1 MLIACLIA
9 FSLLGACSGW
19 QAGRESPEYIP
30 QPFDASSFP
39 KAPNTPGSKTSGEM
53 DAWVEE
59 TLAAMP
65 LRQKIGQLI
74 ITGVPDDFAKARTCE
89 QIQML
94 RPAGI
99 TFQYG
104 NIQDPAQLR
113 SFILDL
119 SDCAQQ
125 ASSIPLLFTLSH
137 EGENTRFAGGVTSFP
152 SALAQGATGDP
163 ETAYQAALASGS
175 ELSYSGINMVLGPV
189 ADVLTNLD
197 NQVIFD
203 RTFGGD
209 ARMVSEFTRQAVL
222 GYEEAGLIPV
232 LKHFPGHGGVSE
244 DSHETLPVD
253 PASRDHMAAQYLPPF
268 ESGMEAGVPVIML
281 SHIAY
286 PAISGSPIPATLSPQ
301 LIQFLRSEL
310 GYRGVVLSD
319 SMRMKAVNT
328 ETRGVE
334 EASLQA
340 VQAGVDL
347 LLLNEPSQARRVR
360 NYLVQA
366 VETGRLSLERV
377 NEAVRRVLT
386 LKVVWGVTDP
396 DERQVFEP
404 DWQAHANLQQQL
416 SEHIPALVKDELG
429 YVPLPV
435 SAKRILIVAPRKD
448 WDFYANLEQ
457 ALEEQGRT
465 VELVLHSPP
474 WDGQAM
480 EPELID
486 SLPGR
491 MEQFDLALVFTWQA
505 YLLEHHY
512 DRSWQIE
519 LVQALYATGRP
530 MVIIAFA
537 SPTDLLGFPEIPA
550 FIAML
555 GTLPGQ
561 QQAVIQ
567 ALSGERQLEGHVPL
581 SGLAP

>member
-1 MLIACLIA
+1 MLIACLIV

-19 QAGRESPEYIP
+19 RAGRESPAYTP

-39 KAPNTPGSKTSGEM
+39 KAPNTPESKTSGEM
-53 DAWVEE
+53 DAWVQE

-65 LRQKIGQLI
+65 LREKIGQLI
-74 ITGVPDDFAKARTCE
+74 ITGVPDDFAKDRTCE
-89 QIQML
+89 QIQKL

-113 SFILDL
+113 SFILEL

-163 ETAYQAALASGS
+163 KTAYQTALASGL

-197 NQVIFD
+197 NQVIYD
-203 RTFGGD
+203 RTFGGE
-209 ARMVSEFTRQAVL
+209 AGMVSEYTQQAVF

-232 LKHFPGHGGVSE
+232 LKHFPGHGGVAE

-253 PASRDHMAAQYLPPF
+253 TASREQLAEQYLPPF
-268 ESGMEAGVPVIML
+268 ASGISAGAPVIML

-286 PAISGSPIPATLSPQ
+286 PAISGSPTPATLSPQ
-301 LIQFLRSEL
+301 LIQFLRGEL

-340 VQAGVDL
+340 LQAGVDL
-347 LLLNEPSQARRVR
+347 LLLNEPSQARMAR
-360 NYLVQA
+360 NSLVLA
-366 VETGRLSLERV
+366 VENGRLSLERV
-377 NEAVRRVLT
+377 DEAVRRVLT
-386 LKVVWGVTDP
+386 LKIVWGVTVP
-396 DERQVFEP
+396 DANQVSEP

-416 SEHIPALVKDELG
+416 SERIPALVKDELG
-429 YVPLPV
+429 YVPLPA
-435 SAKRILIVAPRKD
+435 SAERILIVAPRKD

-457 ALEEQGRT
+457 ALENQGRA
-465 VELVLHSPP
+465 VELVIHSPP
-474 WDGQAM
+474 WDGPVIEQ
-480 EPELID
+480 ELIT
-486 SLPGR
+486 SLSEQ
-491 MEQFDLALVFTWQA
+491 MEQFDLALVFTWQT
-505 YLLEHHY
+505 YLLENHY

-519 LVQALYATGRP
+519 LVQALENTGRP
-530 MVIIAFA
+530 LVVIAFA
-537 SPTDLLGFPEIPA
+537 SPTDLLSFPEIPA

-555 GTLPGQ
+555 GTTPGQ

-567 ALSGERQLEGHVPL
+567 ALTGERELEGHVPL
-581 SGLAP
+581 SGLTP